1 MSRSLLKVP
10 TESSSAVSME
20 ESSIT
25 EVQPQLKTM
34 SLIVDFLLIA
44 GELCN
49 RETISDYKLKTL
61 LSK

>member
-49 RETISDYKLKTL
+49 RETTSDDKLKTL
-61 LSK
+61 LGK